1 MRILLS
7 VDVVRAP
14 LTGIGRYVYEL
25 ARHLGAEPGV
35 EAVHLH
41 DAAQGLMSFD
51 ALTQRANT
59 APASTTSPGRLRA
72 ARLAAR
78 IQRGLLGRLRAQL
91 PARRLLHGPDLIA
104 HGPAF
109 ALPPGKCRKV
119 VTIADLSVLRYPQ
132 FQPTLRVKVV
142 GADIQRA
149 LRHADRLLTFSEFT
163 RNELIEVLHCP
174 PERVTAVPL
183 AADASFTPRTVDT
196 VTGTLQRYG
205 LAWRGYCLS
214 VGTIEPRKQIDT
226 LLDAF
231 SGLPTDLQ
239 RQFPLLLIGDRGWLS
254 RATHERI
261 ERLAAAGMARY
272 LGYVPQDDLPLLYN
286 GAAACLYP
294 SSYEGFGLPAVE
306 AMASGTP
313 LITTTAASL
322 PEVCGDGAMLVP
334 SGDCAAL
341 GEALYAL
348 LTDPP
353 RAAALAAR
361 GMAAAR
367 QFSWERTVTETARA
381 YRQVLDA

>member
-1 MRILLS
+1 MPI
-7 VDVVRAP
+7 D
-14 LTGIGRYVYEL
+14 
-25 ARHLGAEPGV
+25 
-35 EAVHLH
+35 
-41 DAAQGLMSFD
+41 
-51 ALTQRANT
+51 
-59 APASTTSPGRLRA
+59 
-72 ARLAAR
+72 
-78 IQRGLLGRLRAQL
+78 
-91 PARRLLHGPDLIA
+91 
-104 HGPAF
+104 
-109 ALPPGKCRKV
+109 C
-119 VTIADLSVLRYPQ
+119 
-132 FQPTLRVKVV
+132 
-142 GADIQRA
+142 
-149 LRHADRLLTFSEFT
+149 LTFSEFT

-183 AADASFTPRTVDT
+183 AADASFTPRTVDS
-196 VTGTLQRYG
+196 VTGTLPTLWPC
-205 LAWRGYCLS
+205 LARLLPERRHRS
-214 VGTIEPRKQIDT
+214 SPRKQIDT

-231 SGLPTDLQ
+231 SGLPADLQ

-254 RATHERI
+254 RVTHERI

-294 SSYEGFGLPAVE
+294 SVYEGFGLPAVE